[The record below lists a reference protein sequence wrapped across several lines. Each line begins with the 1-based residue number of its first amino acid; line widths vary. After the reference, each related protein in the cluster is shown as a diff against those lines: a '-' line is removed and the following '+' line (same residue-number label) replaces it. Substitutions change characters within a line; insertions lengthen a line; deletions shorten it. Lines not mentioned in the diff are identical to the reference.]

1 LELFIY
7 GKLFKIFSITSIFIL
22 DKYCLVTIIQ
32 TFVSKMR
39 TLKITNF
46 PVNYLKFKIVVFGNK
61 ISSFRVIKHVIKI
74 IVHDNVFKYIITII
88 IVVINSNVYINIL

>member
-1 LELFIY
+1 M
-7 GKLFKIFSITSIFIL
+7 
-22 DKYCLVTIIQ
+22 TIIQ

-46 PVNYLKFKIVVFGNK
+46 SVNYLKFKIVVFGNK
-61 ISSFRVIKHVIKI
+61 ISSFRVIKNYVVKI
-74 IVHDNVFKYIITII
+74 IVHDNGFKYIITII